1 MKDIVYIHIPETDS
15 TNRLLREYTGDEGR
29 LMTVA
34 TTDYQTTGRGQ
45 GTNTWESERGSNLLV
60 SIRLHPRGLHASRQ
74 YAMAEAGAL
83 AVRDTV
89 ARLTGEATI
98 KWPNDIYVGDRKISG
113 TLSECDI
120 SGSTIKTCTLGIGIN
135 VNQRSFAGGAPNPVS
150 IIQLTGRTTPT
161 ADVLDCLTD
170 RIAHYAAMV
179 DSGQYERL
187 HNLYLGTLYRRE
199 GLYRY
204 RDAGGEFMATTATV
218 RPEGPLVLRRADG
231 RLSEYEFKEVKF
243 II

>member
-34 TTDYQTTGRGQ
+34 TTDYQTAGRGQ

-187 HNLYLGTLYRRE
+187 HNLYLGTLYR
-199 GLYRY
+199 
-204 RDAGGEFMATTATV
+204 
-218 RPEGPLVLRRADG
+218 
-231 RLSEYEFKEVKF
+231 LSL
-243 II
+243 IHI